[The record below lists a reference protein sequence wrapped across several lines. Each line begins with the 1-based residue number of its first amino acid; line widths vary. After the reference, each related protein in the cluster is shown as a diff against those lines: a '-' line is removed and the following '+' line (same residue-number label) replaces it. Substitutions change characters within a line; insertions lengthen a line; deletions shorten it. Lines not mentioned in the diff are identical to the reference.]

1 MIKAVEKFIPIFAGL
16 LLILRGL
23 LWIADGR
30 KGNRRSFFLGI
41 ASIVVGIIMFIALF
55 V

>member
-30 KGNRRSFFLGI
+30 KGNRRSSFLGI

-55 V
+55 L

>member
-1 MIKAVEKFIPIFAGL
+1 MIEAVEKYIPIFAGL
-16 LLILRGL
+16 FLILRGL

-30 KGNRRSFFLGI
+30 KGNRRSYFFGI

-55 V
+55 L